1 MPTFCGKCGAPVTG
15 KFCGKC
21 GAAIAEPGAA
31 TPPVEASTNVQT
43 PVAAEASSN
52 IATPAPTAYTAA
64 PAQPAGGSAVKIILA
79 VLGVFVFLGL
89 LGMGSCLYIGYRA
102 KQKINALAGN
112 AEPYHGKKDP
122 CALVTMSE
130 VSRAMSRSV
139 SGMQPVGTS
148 ACIYQLEGNQ
158 QLAIETTWES
168 GAMTMAL
175 THGAM
180 KQISGM
186 ETFSKIE
193 GLGDEAYIAPMGSA
207 LMMRKG
213 DVMVNIDLRQG
224 GLNVDGAKEIAR
236 KIASRL

>member
-1 MPTFCGKCGAPVTG
+1 MADATASASPVETAAADAGAGT
-15 KFCGKC
+15 
-21 GAAIAEPGAA
+21 
-31 TPPVEASTNVQT
+31 TPPQAS
-43 PVAAEASSN
+43 PVA
-52 IATPAPTAYTAA
+52 PAPSYTAPAA
-64 PAQPAGGSAVKIILA
+64 PTGAGSVLKIILI
-79 VLGVFVFLGL
+79 VLGVFLFLGL
-89 LGMGSCLYIGYRA
+89 LGMGSCMYVAYRA
-102 KQKINALAGN
+102 KQKINALAGD
-112 AEPYHGKKDP
+112 ATPYRGKKDP

-130 VSRAMSRSV
+130 VSRAMGQTV
-139 SGMQPVGTS
+139 TGMEPVGMS
-148 ACIYQLEGNQ
+148 ACVYQFGGNNQ

-180 KQISGM
+180 KQVSGM
-186 ETFSKIE
+186 ETFTKVD

-213 DVMVNIDLRQG
+213 DVLVNIDLRQG